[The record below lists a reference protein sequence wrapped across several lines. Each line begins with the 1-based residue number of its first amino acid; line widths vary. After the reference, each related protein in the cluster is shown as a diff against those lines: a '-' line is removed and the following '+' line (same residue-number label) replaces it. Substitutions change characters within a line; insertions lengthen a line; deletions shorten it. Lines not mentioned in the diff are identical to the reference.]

1 MPPVRVSVSAP
12 TLSSTPD
19 AAQRI
24 LETAE
29 RLFAEF
35 GYDGVSINTIAE
47 QAGVSKGNIFH
58 HFSSKDALYQTVLK
72 SACAESTQLLDE
84 LVGTDGSMAERLTH
98 FAQAH
103 INLLNKHY
111 HLTRLVQR
119 ELLENGAH
127 RGKELAE
134 QVCGENFARLVEILR
149 EGQARGELRTDRDP
163 ALIAHLLVG
172 SNIFFFQARDILR
185 HFPEVDFADDPL
197 RYSRMIVTVIV
208 DGITARS

>member
-1 MPPVRVSVSAP
+1 MSPVRASVHASS
-12 TLSSTPD
+12 LSGTPD

-47 QAGVSKGNIFH
+47 QAGGSKGNIFH
-58 HFSSKDALYQTVLK
+58 HFGSKDALYQTVLK

-84 LVGTDGSMAERLTH
+84 LVSTDGSMAERLTH

-103 INLLNKHY
+103 INLLNKHH

-149 EGQARGELRTDRDP
+149 EGQARGELRADRDP

-197 RYSRMIVTVIV
+197 RYSRMIVAVIV
-208 DGITARS
+208 DGITARP